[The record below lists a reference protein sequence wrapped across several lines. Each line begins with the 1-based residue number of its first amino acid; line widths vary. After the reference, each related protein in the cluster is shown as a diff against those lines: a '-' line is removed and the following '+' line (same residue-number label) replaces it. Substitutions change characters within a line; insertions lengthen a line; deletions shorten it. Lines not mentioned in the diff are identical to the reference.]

1 MVSRILQSQK
11 HRFVEAADGL
21 ACVKAM
27 EEAMSNGEKLF
38 DVVLMD
44 DNMPNM
50 SGPEAAKRLRELGYK
65 GLIVAI
71 TGNVMDSDVA
81 SFKAHGADEV
91 LPKPLNMSALQ
102 KFLKKKGLVLNHK

>member
-1 MVSRILQSQK
+1 MARIFASKKHTAVS
-11 HRFVEAADGL
+11 EAVDGRD
-21 ACVKAM
+21 CVRMYETAI
-27 EEAMSNGEKLF
+27 SRGDTF

-65 GLIVAI
+65 GLIIAI

-91 LPKPLNMSALQ
+91 LPKPLDMKALQ
-102 KFLKKKGLVLNHK
+102 RILSVRGLLLR